1 MEALLGPKL
10 LHGSQEVATSSLER
24 GVVGLYFSA
33 HWCGPCRNYTPQF
46 RKVYERARA
55 AGRAFEV
62 VFISSDHD
70 EASFRSYFSGM
81 PWHAVPFSDRLRQQQ
96 LSSVFKVQGIPS
108 LILLDAN
115 GQVWN
120 PNARGTVMQPSFL
133 GSLPRRV
140 DLEAQRLPQPEEAVP
155 ICVRHKGREMEI
167 ECEPGEGW
175 EILRMQIFSLT
186 EVPEEQMKLFG
197 LGLDQGLLDDSVPLP
212 VALARARAAA
222 RGSGLRLAKVPPER
236 RRASSTHN
244 AEKIAAQHGTL
255 ESGTAWGANKEDQ
268 TSWYQL
274 DLGAVQDVSGVLV
287 ASRVD
292 CPQWITRFRVAL
304 ADVEEGPWAHADGGR
319 EFDGPSLLAS
329 TRAVFHCSKRAR
341 FVRIEPLSFKGHC
354 SLRADVLLADGAEPD
369 KPTLV
374 VLGNFS
380 AGDPFEITE
389 AKPDAMVEEQHLAF
403 LQAKLS
409 AMPAK
414 LQSQAGQLQMVQRY
428 ELWDLQRQALEEIPV
443 CGIDAGIDGSES
455 YELAF
460 LRRMLRWYKHEFF
473 TWTNAPRCD
482 FCRSTDTKTIGGTEP
497 TPEEQHFLAF
507 KVEVAKCNAC
517 GQQTRFPRYNDPAKL
532 LETRTG
538 RCGEWANCFTL
549 LCRALGYEARHVH
562 DWTDH
567 VWTEVFSDSEQRWI
581 HLDSCEAAFDSP
593 LMYEKG
599 WGKKLTYCIGFARDH
614 VTDVTRRYTQKFEE
628 LLTRRTACTEQDL
641 SRTVAALSEFA
652 LDRSVSQLPAAAA
665 EARRAQLA
673 SRGAAEQTQLA
684 AAQSGAKAEEE
695 VGRTSGDAAWREQR
709 GELGANSAAKQKAL
723 ACSELGVEGAAA
735 PASKP
740 AEPKAP
746 ASTPAAPKAPA
757 EGHSSQEAQ
766 ARMRAR
772 IAQFVAEGMTANEA
786 LLKVIQEAKMTNA

>member
-455 YELAF
+455 HCLEASESGF
-460 LRRMLRWYKHEFF
+460 ERKGVH
-473 TWTNAPRCD
+473 
-482 FCRSTDTKTIGGTEP
+482 
-497 TPEEQHFLAF
+497 
-507 KVEVAKCNAC
+507 EVAPKTDRPGETGDAVRE
-517 GQQTRFPRYNDPAKL
+517 GDPI
-532 LETRTG
+532 
-538 RCGEWANCFTL
+538 
-549 LCRALGYEARHVH
+549 CRNPEGLAL
-562 DWTDH
+562 
-567 VWTEVFSDSEQRWI
+567 
-581 HLDSCEAAFDSP
+581 
-593 LMYEKG
+593 
-599 WGKKLTYCIGFARDH
+599 
-614 VTDVTRRYTQKFEE
+614 
-628 LLTRRTACTEQDL
+628 DL
-641 SRTVAALSEFA
+641 SRSRAWRDDSAAMGRRLVRVAAVAMAAMAASTFVLTADETPQVRQSFTGIRSKTRMTWLSRTRLQDFGRQEFMSA
-652 LDRSVSQLPAAAA
+652 LPGQLTDLRILHSVMGALALGGGLWLARETWPLGGPRLLLWHRCPERFFAVHAASGGGLVWGRGRGLPHAERPGPPGGLGAAGA
-665 EARRAQLA
+665 EELQ
-673 SRGAAEQTQLA
+673 RGAWEGLPH
-684 AAQSGAKAEEE
+684 
-695 VGRTSGDAAWREQR
+695 RRF
-709 GELGANSAAKQKAL
+709 LGIWTCSWASA
-723 ACSELGVEGAAA
+723 
-735 PASKP
+735 P
-740 AEPKAP
+740 
-746 ASTPAAPKAPA
+746 
-757 EGHSSQEAQ
+757 
-766 ARMRAR
+766 RDD
-772 IAQFVAEGMTANEA
+772 
-786 LLKVIQEAKMTNA
+786 

>member
-1 MEALLGPKL
+1 MQLGK
-10 LHGSQEVATSSLER
+10 VAEQCATLAV
-24 GVVGLYFSA
+24 GVVLMIIGGMGLKESRE
-33 HWCGPCRNYTPQF
+33 W
-46 RKVYERARA
+46 
-55 AGRAFEV
+55 
-62 VFISSDHD
+62 D
-70 EASFRSYFSGM
+70 EG
-81 PWHAVPFSDRLRQQQ
+81 V
-96 LSSVFKVQGIPS
+96 
-108 LILLDAN
+108 
-115 GQVWN
+115 
-120 PNARGTVMQPSFL
+120 
-133 GSLPRRV
+133 
-140 DLEAQRLPQPEEAVP
+140 PEEAESAFSWRTFGTGMLSGMHP
-155 ICVRHKGREMEI
+155 DALLLCLPALALPTRSAGLIFLTSFGAGSMLAMGGYSAALRAACKSLGEQAVRRTSSI
-167 ECEPGEGW
+167 ASALA
-175 EILRMQIFSLT
+175 I
-186 EVPEEQMKLFG
+186 G
-197 LGLDQGLLDDSVPLP
+197 LG
-212 VALARARAAA
+212 
-222 RGSGLRLAKVPPER
+222 
-236 RRASSTHN
+236 
-244 AEKIAAQHGTL
+244 
-255 ESGTAWGANKEDQ
+255 
-268 TSWYQL
+268 
-274 DLGAVQDVSGVLV
+274 
-287 ASRVD
+287 
-292 CPQWITRFRVAL
+292 
-304 ADVEEGPWAHADGGR
+304 
-319 EFDGPSLLAS
+319 
-329 TRAVFHCSKRAR
+329 
-341 FVRIEPLSFKGHC
+341 
-354 SLRADVLLADGAEPD
+354 
-369 KPTLV
+369 
-374 VLGNFS
+374 
-380 AGDPFEITE
+380 
-389 AKPDAMVEEQHLAF
+389 
-403 LQAKLS
+403 
-409 AMPAK
+409 
-414 LQSQAGQLQMVQRY
+414 
-428 ELWDLQRQALEEIPV
+428 
-443 CGIDAGIDGSES
+443 
-455 YELAF
+455 
-460 LRRMLRWYKHEFF
+460 MLRWYKHEFF